1 MKNETKTHLAAI
13 VDRLGVLAA
22 SASAIDA
29 EREALKAELILAG
42 VESVDGQLFRAA
54 VSHCPGRVVTDWKTI
69 ATTLGALLAA
79 DVWEQIVESETTT
92 GTPYSVVRVS
102 ARKGA

>member
-1 MKNETKTHLAAI
+1 MKNETKTHLSAI

-22 SASAIDA
+22 SASAIET

-54 VSHCPGRVVTDWKTI
+54 VSHCPGRVVTDWK
-69 ATTLGALLAA
+69 ALAVTLGKTLPA
-79 DVWEQIVESETTT
+79 DVWERLVDAETTT